1 MRNNRVYSSRDI
13 LHARTSNAQYA
24 DALLSRVLEEVSES
38 DLLDYILA
46 YIPSDMM
53 IEALEDIADRLLIDI
68 SDVE

>member
-1 MRNNRVYSSRDI
+1 MRLRGMYSSSET
-13 LHARTSNAQYA
+13 LHSRTSNAQYA

-53 IEALEDIADRLLIDI
+53 IEALEDVADRLLIDI

>member
-1 MRNNRVYSSRDI
+1 MRPRRMFSASDLRM
-13 LHARTSNAQYA
+13 SKAQHA

-38 DLLDYILA
+38 DLLDYIIS